1 MFYSFINENELTRQ
15 FGILVRE
22 LRRAKGFSQED
33 FADRCGVHRTYV
45 GSIERGE
52 KAVTIVTAQKLAQAL
67 DLNLAELFA
76 QLRGAGDSQ

>member
-1 MFYSFINENELTRQ
+1 MFHSSIDENKLIQQ
-15 FGILVRE
+15 FGILIRA

-33 FADRCGVHRTYV
+33 FADRCSVHRTYI

-76 QLRGAGDSQ
+76 QLQGVGGPQ